1 MNELAFSTSNRR
13 SALDCQ
19 ANQRTRATAT
29 RTTARGSTMIENIAT
44 IIGLLCAGA
53 VSVMVI
59 LAVVIAMSIEE

>member
-1 MNELAFSTSNRR
+1 
-13 SALDCQ
+13 
-19 ANQRTRATAT
+19 
-29 RTTARGSTMIENIAT
+29 MIENIAT